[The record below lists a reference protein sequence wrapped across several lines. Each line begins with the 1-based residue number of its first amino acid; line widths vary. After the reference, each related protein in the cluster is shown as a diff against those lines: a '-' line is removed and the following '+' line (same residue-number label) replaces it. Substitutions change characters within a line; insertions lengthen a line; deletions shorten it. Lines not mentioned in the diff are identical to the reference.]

1 MQRELTHQ
9 QESAIAKLQRLRVGA
24 LFMACGT
31 GKTQTAAALVN
42 SIDDA
47 DLLMWICP
55 CQTKE
60 NLQEEL
66 GLCSLKY
73 TPKIIGIESLVSD
86 RIYLDALET
95 VKKSHRSV
103 LICDE
108 SLKIKNISAQRT
120 KKLLE
125 LSKHAY
131 YKLILNGTPIT
142 KNIMDI
148 YCQMEFLSPKILDC
162 SYREYKR
169 RYCVVAQKKVGR
181 QVVSEWIKSEANVDH
196 LMSVIDPYVF
206 SCDLQL
212 SISKQHQ
219 TVYYYLDDESYESY
233 YNLKKEMLACMDQYL
248 YDCGHVEILGYL
260 QRMQQ
265 AYCIAEE
272 KFELVEKIADEKTIV
287 FCKFIRSKE
296 ALEKRFPNLLILTYG
311 KNSIGLNLQQYNKC
325 IFFDK
330 TFDYAFAEQSEY
342 RIFRTGQNEDCHYYH
357 LTGHVKLEEMF
368 DRCISKKESLVQYLK
383 TVGKKV
389 LEEL

>member
-1 MQRELTHQ
+1 MRDLTTQ

-42 SIDDA
+42 SIQDA
-47 DLLMWICP
+47 DLLVWICP
-55 CQTKE
+55 FRTKE
-60 NLQEEL
+60 NLATEL
-66 GLCSLKY
+66 VECSMNY
-73 TPKIIGIESLVSD
+73 TAEIIGIESLVSD
-86 RIYLDALET
+86 RIYFDLLAK
-95 VKKSHRSV
+95 VKSAKRGI

-125 LSKHAY
+125 LSKYAY

-142 KNIMDI
+142 KNIMDM
-148 YCQMEFLSPKILDC
+148 YCQMEFLSPKILNC

-169 RYCVVAQKKVGR
+169 KYCVIAQKKVGR
-181 QVVSEWIKSEANVDH
+181 RVVSEWIKDAANIDN

-206 SCDLQL
+206 SCDLKL
-212 SISKQHQ
+212 SVGKEHH
-219 TVYYYLDDESYESY
+219 TRYYYVGDEELEEYHR
-233 YNLKKEMLACMDQYL
+233 LKQEMLAEMDACL
-248 YDCGHVEILGYL
+248 YDCGNVHVLGYL

-265 AYCIAEE
+265 SYCTTER
-272 KFELVEKIADEKTIV
+272 KFEIVEELADEKTIV
-287 FCKFIRSKE
+287 FCKFIRSEEELK
-296 ALEKRFPNLLILTYG
+296 KRFPNLTILTYG
-311 KNSIGLNLQQYNKC
+311 KNSLGLNLQDKNKC

-342 RIFRTGQNEDCHYYH
+342 RIFRTGQKEDCTYYH
-357 LTGHVKLEEMF
+357 LTGEVKLENLF
-368 DRCISKKESLVQYLK
+368 DRCISRKESLVQHLK
-383 TVGKKV
+383 IAGRKV